1 MTEKSRKFFGLVRD
15 FLTIYLPEQ
24 KSSSLNTIKS
34 YKEILSL
41 MTSFVHNISGVKYGK
56 ISFEHITRINVEG
69 FLDWLENTKGCSV
82 STRNQRL
89 AGIRSFVQYA
99 ANRNI
104 DVVACLQDLKKIPIK
119 KDKRPVVV
127 KYFSESALAAILRTP
142 DALTKKGLRDLIFL
156 TLLYDTGA
164 RNQEMLD
171 ITIGDLHLENKSYAV
186 ITGKGRKTRL
196 VPIMPRTAD
205 LCKRYLEKAHCDSNS
220 KDKLFYTVRNG
231 VKVPMSPDNT
241 EKFIRKYGEIAHQIH
256 PEVPDD
262 LHPHMFRHS
271 RAMHLY
277 HGGMPLVLIA
287 EWLGH
292 SQLETTQIY
301 ANADTTMKREAI
313 QKATS
318 AISPLRLQD
327 ANVIEWEN
335 DEEIIRK
342 LYGLA

>member
-1 MTEKSRKFFGLVRD
+1 
-15 FLTIYLPEQ
+15 
-24 KSSSLNTIKS
+24 
-34 YKEILSL
+34 
-41 MTSFVHNISGVKYGK
+41 
-56 ISFEHITRINVEG
+56 
-69 FLDWLENTKGCSV
+69 
-82 STRNQRL
+82 
-89 AGIRSFVQYA
+89 
-99 ANRNI
+99 
-104 DVVACLQDLKKIPIK
+104 
-119 KDKRPVVV
+119 
-127 KYFSESALAAILRTP
+127 
-142 DALTKKGLRDLIFL
+142 
-156 TLLYDTGA
+156 
-164 RNQEMLD
+164 
-171 ITIGDLHLENKSYAV
+171 
-186 ITGKGRKTRL
+186 
-196 VPIMPRTAD
+196 
-205 LCKRYLEKAHCDSNS
+205 
-220 KDKLFYTVRNG
+220 
-231 VKVPMSPDNT
+231 MSPDNT
-241 EKFIRKYGEIAHQIH
+241 EKFIRKYGEITHQIH